1 MGYAVRRQADGFVTG
16 WAPVPENLAAG
27 PGEELVEA
35 DTPEAAKP
43 PAQVLAE
50 AKAAKVAALAART
63 VELQQEGFAFRGKRL
78 RFTEDAQS
86 TWKAIADDA
95 QRELDGK
102 LRPGEPSA
110 FPLAVRAVDS
120 SLLALPAPD
129 DAMDLYVA
137 VKAAKR
143 LVEYGEVVLA
153 QAVAAA
159 ASVAAV
165 AAVEDPR

>member
-1 MGYAVRRQADGFVTG
+1 MGFAVRRTSDGFVTG
-16 WAPVPENLAAG
+16 WAPVATNLAVG
-27 PGEELVEA
+27 PGEELVAAASEA
-35 DTPEAAKP
+35 AAKP
-43 PAQVLAE
+43 PPQVLAE

-63 VELQQEGFAFRGKRL
+63 LELQQDGFLFRGRRL
-78 RFTEDAQS
+78 RFTDDAQA

-110 FPLAVRAVDS
+110 FPLAVRATDS
-120 SLLALPAPD
+120 SQLALPTPD

-153 QAVAAA
+153 QAVTSALN
-159 ASVAAV
+159 VQAV
-165 AAVEDPR
+165 SELIDTR

>member
-1 MGYAVRRQADGFVTG
+1 MGYAVRRQTDGFVTG
-16 WAPVPENLAAG
+16 WAPVAANLAVGA
-27 PGEELVEA
+27 GEELVEA
-35 DTPEAAKP
+35 ASEAAAKP

-63 VELQQEGFAFRGKRL
+63 AELQQDGFVFRGKRL

-110 FPLAVRAVDS
+110 FPLAVRATDS
-120 SLLALPAPD
+120 SLLALPTPD

-153 QAVAAA
+153 QAVGATADL
-159 ASVAAV
+159 AAV
-165 AAVEDPR
+165 AAVVDDR